1 MPRIHAI
8 APAFLLALAM
18 AACGDDEQPANR
30 AASATIDPI
39 TIQLRAENGSGRSG
53 EARLEPDGD
62 DGTRVV
68 VTIDRGPTKTNM
80 AHIHNVTCDEYRA
93 MDDFSEQLG
102 TVEDTL
108 TSLRDGNSESKVSV
122 PLAERA
128 TGGYAINVHEP
139 TEPYTVIACGD
150 IPRR

>member
-1 MPRIHAI
+1 VPRIHAI
-8 APAFLLALAM
+8 APAFLLALAV

-39 TIQLRAENGSGRSG
+39 TVELRAENGSGRSG

-62 DGTRVV
+62 DATRVV
-68 VTIDRGPTKTNM
+68 VTMDRGPTKTNM
-80 AHIHNVTCDEYRA
+80 SHIHNVTCDQYRA
-93 MDDFSEQLG
+93 MDDVSQQLG

-108 TSLRDGNSESKVSV
+108 TSLSDGNSESKVGV
-122 PLAERA
+122 PLSERA